1 MAFEGKIRRLMNR
14 DTTLQMAPMI
24 DCVFLLLIFFMVT
37 AIMKVEPN
45 FTVTLPRSDT
55 QHEFPRKKF
64 NVFIGQNDE
73 ISVDDQIFNLDSMER
88 FLASHKDHIS
98 TLIIKGDK
106 FARHGT
112 VIDVMERAK
121 IQLDKEDGQE
131 IALAVREEL

>member
-1 MAFEGKIRRLMNR
+1 MRFSSPESEDVNISLTPLV
-14 DTTLQMAPMI
+14 DV
-24 DCVFLLLIFFMVT
+24 VFLLLIFFMVT

-73 ISVDDQIFNLDSMER
+73 ISVDDQVFNLDSMER

-121 IQLDKEDGQE
+121 LQLDNEDGQE
-131 IALAVREEL
+131 IALAVREEK